1 MTQRIDTSP
10 IRKAIAKNMTNSLL
24 TSPSCSYTLSADAK
38 NIIEYRQKYMKE
50 NNCKI
55 SYLDIIIKICAQ
67 TLKEFAYVNSSY
79 DYENHQILLH
89 EDINVGF
96 ALAHEDVLFAPN
108 IKKVDSLSIVD
119 IRRELERIV
128 SDVRENRFQY
138 EDHTGGTF
146 TITNM
151 GAYTE
156 LDEHCPII
164 NQPEMAIL
172 ATYAIKQVPAVCDNQ
187 LCVKEMMKLVL
198 VADHRVIDG
207 KLAYE
212 FLNRVKQLLENPDT
226 IEA

>member
-24 TSPSCSYTLSADAK
+24 TSPSCSYTVNAEAEK
-38 NIIEYRQKYMKE
+38 IIEYRKKYIQE
-50 NNCKI
+50 HNFKI

-67 TLKEFAYVNSSY
+67 ALREFAYVNSSY
-79 DYENHQILLH
+79 DNEKHQILLH

-108 IKKVDSLSIVD
+108 IKKVDSLSIVE
-119 IRRELERIV
+119 IRHELDRIV
-128 SDVRENRFQY
+128 SDVRKSKLNY

-151 GAYTE
+151 GAYPE

-172 ATYAIKQVPAVCDNQ
+172 ATYAIKQVPAVCEGQ
-187 LCVKEMMKLVL
+187 LCVKQIMKLVL

-212 FLNRVKQLLENPDT
+212 FLNRVKQLLENPSM
-226 IEA
+226 ILS